1 MYATYLCTLLIT
13 IVHLCTQLYT
23 YLTSF
28 FICKHRSWICR
39 QVLHL
44 APALWAFRAARH
56 PFLEWLVDANCSGL
70 TIEVNPLLTSA
81 NPWRTSLSRLPP
93 ARSKYI
99 SQSQSME
106 ICRKDKVKMVHS
118 SSPTGKRSTTCPNC
132 FEAAKGLPATN
143 HLVNTAPWT

>member
-1 MYATYLCTLLIT
+1 MYVTYLCTLL
-13 IVHLCTQLYT
+13 YT
-23 YLTSF
+23 YVHNCIHISHIFLYLQTSYARGSAGKF
-28 FICKHRSWICR
+28 S
-39 QVLHL
+39 
-44 APALWAFRAARH
+44 AL
-56 PFLEWLVDANCSGL
+56 LLLGL
-70 TIEVNPLLTSA
+70 FE
-81 NPWRTSLSRLPP
+81 RLPP
-93 ARSKYI
+93 SWSGSRSKLLCFDDRSQSRPDICEPLENFTESSSTCRRSKYI